1 MKIDTSSYYPQSPL
15 DDEEEELE
23 VSETLFGSSQV
34 RESSAAIDVMP
45 ENSDSQSMQKDNS
58 DKPTG
63 GIRIGEP
70 ETPPTRTERVI
81 EGISHFLSWIFVP
94 LFMPVYGILLA
105 FGLSILSYA
114 PGSSKLVFTII
125 VAGLNVLIPGL
136 LFYLLKRM
144 GIIQDIGLN
153 GQKERL
159 VPYVITILCLLATA
173 IFFYIRMAPSWLT
186 LFFAGGAAGG
196 LVNMIINFRWKI
208 SAHAAGIAGVVALIV
223 RIMHS
228 DVPREGILI
237 WLMIAIAASGLLGS
251 ARIWLGRHT
260 VWQVLAGFAVG
271 FCAVF
276 FLTMIPL
283 PH

>member
-15 DDEEEELE
+15 GDEDEEME
-23 VSETLFGSSQV
+23 VSETLFGSS
-34 RESSAAIDVMP
+34 ETKEASSPSGPDEEPSSPAPAEGNDP
-45 ENSDSQSMQKDNS
+45 KPRQSE
-58 DKPTG
+58 
-63 GIRIGEP
+63 IRISEP
-70 ETPPTRTERVI
+70 ETPPTETER
-81 EGISHFLSWIFVP
+81 GINAISQFLSWALVP
-94 LFMPVYGILLA
+94 LFMPVYGVLLA

-114 PGSSKLVFTII
+114 PDSSKLVFTII
-125 VAGLNVLIPGL
+125 VAGLNVLIPGC

-144 GIIQDIGLN
+144 GIVQDIGLN

-228 DVPREGILI
+228 DVPREGILV